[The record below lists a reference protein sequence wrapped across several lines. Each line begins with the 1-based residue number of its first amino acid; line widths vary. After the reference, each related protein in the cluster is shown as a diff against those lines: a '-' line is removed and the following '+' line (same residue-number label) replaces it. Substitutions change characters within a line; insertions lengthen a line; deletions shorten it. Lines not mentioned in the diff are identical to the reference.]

1 MIDINQF
8 KSAVHKHDLE
18 RPNLYAVK
26 IGLPRTAPGG
36 DGGLLQA
43 FDESEKGRILTLFCK
58 STTLPGVAIGT
69 ADAKR
74 YSVGPTHKMPAGIGF
89 TDISMT
95 FLCDASGITYNVFY
109 QWLNTIIP
117 FSDGTQAPGNGR
129 NFQLEFKKN
138 YESDIT
144 IEMYRGAQGK
154 FAGAGMVQMAASV
167 ISAATGTPFI
177 GALLGGRAL
186 PQYTLEKSR
195 EVTMYKA
202 YPTSISEMT
211 VSSVDSDQ
219 IAEFTVGFT
228 FYNWS
233 MKRYPSTSGGSNA
246 PATGDL
252 LANARTEISGKVTDI
267 TNKIR
272 GFTI

>member
-36 DGGLLQA
+36 EGGLLEA

-58 STTLPGVAIGT
+58 SATLPGIALGT
-69 ADAKR
+69 VDTKR
-74 YSVGPTHKMPAGIGF
+74 YSVGPTHKMPIGVGF
-89 TDISMT
+89 SDVSMT
-95 FLCDASGITYNVFY
+95 FLCDASGVTYNVFY
-109 QWLNTIIP
+109 QWLNTIMP

-129 NFQLEFKKN
+129 SFQLEFKKN

-144 IEMYRGAQGK
+144 IEMYRGVQGK
-154 FAGAGMVQMAASV
+154 FKGAGLVQMAASV
-167 ISAATGTPFI
+167 ISAAAGVPFV
-177 GALLGGRAL
+177 GALLGGRNL
-186 PQYTLEKSR
+186 PQHALEKSR

-202 YPTSISEMT
+202 YPTSISDMS
-211 VSSVDSDQ
+211 VSSTDSDQ

-233 MKRYPSTSGGSNA
+233 MKRYPVASGGSNA
-246 PATGDL
+246 PAAGDL
-252 LANARTEISGKVTDI
+252 LAAGRAAVSDI